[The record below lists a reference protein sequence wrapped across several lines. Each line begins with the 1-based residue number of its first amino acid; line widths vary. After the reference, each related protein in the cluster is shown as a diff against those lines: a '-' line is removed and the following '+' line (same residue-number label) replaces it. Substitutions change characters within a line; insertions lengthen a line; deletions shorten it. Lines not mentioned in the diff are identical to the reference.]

1 MKDELTKYFAEIGRK
16 GGKSKSFRK
25 TEAARANA
33 RRPRKKEGVLETMG
47 GKESI
52 EAKDQGQQKK

>member
-16 GGKSKSFRK
+16 GGKSKSVRK

-33 RRPRKKEGVLETMG
+33 RRPRKKEVILEAMG
-47 GKESI
+47 LKEST
-52 EAKDQGQQKK
+52 EAKD